1 MTVPARKDLRANRTR
16 IEQTDTL
23 DAAVADR
30 SAQLVGN
37 RRNDEDIIGIGHR
50 KTLRESA
57 SVARKVDARDEDR
70 V

>member
-30 SAQLVGN
+30 GAQLVGN
-37 RRNDEDIIGIGHR
+37 RRNGEDIVGIGHR
-50 KTLRESA
+50 KTFRESA
-57 SVARKVDARDEDR
+57 PVARKVDARDEDR